1 MKIKRIL
8 SLFIALAI
16 LFTLA
21 GCSKSGNESTPTN
34 NDTAS
39 KIEVE
44 NEIEFDVTN
53 QEKLLEKARGT
64 VMRKIGEGDYE
75 NYSEYDLQT
84 EMEFMERYD
93 IEIEYIPMG
102 YSEYVAKLP
111 QMVAAGS
118 PPDYAIMTDATALSF
133 MYGNCAT
140 PLNKYLD
147 MNDKVWNKDFM
158 GQFAIDGEYYGT
170 GAGDT
175 SNIFYVYYNKTLF
188 DELGLE
194 DPYTLYEEGKWTFD
208 KLRELAKKATVYEDD
223 KTTVSCYGIGTHYK
237 EVFALAFG
245 GNIIEYNDKTNMYET
260 KIKSAATIAGL
271 NFLKDLCKDGSM
283 NPSITGF
290 TEFPF
295 RKIAMFVERPSHAIA
310 PYDLLNTMKDEI
322 GLVPLPASPIDGKYY
337 AASNLLINFVPAN
350 AQNPEAAVLFSY
362 FCSRRAL
369 QSAKE
374 KTPSFLA
381 TQAKSKTEEHV
392 KIIDKY
398 LENATLIS
406 SKLESLSGWNNYS
419 EQFWSDLVWNHRTAE
434 EVSAAMDSLVAN
446 ALDKTVNR

>member
-1 MKIKRIL
+1 MKLMKI
-8 SLFIALAI
+8 LAI
-16 LFTLA
+16 LTVIAMLFSFA
-21 GCSKSGNESTPTN
+21 GCSKADTESDSSTPN
-34 NDTAS
+34 APID
-39 KIEVE
+39 VE
-44 NEIEFDVTN
+44 AEFELDVTN

-75 NYSEYDLQT
+75 NYSEYNLQT
-84 EMEFMERYD
+84 EMEFMERYE

-118 PPDYAIMTDATALSF
+118 PPDYAVMTDATALSF

-147 MNDKVWNKDFM
+147 IEDDAWNKDFM
-158 GQFAIDGEYYGT
+158 GQFAIDGEYYGMGSDGT
-170 GAGDT
+170 G
-175 SNIFYVYYNKTLF
+175 SIFYVYYNKTLF
-188 DELGLE
+188 EELGLE
-194 DPYTLYEEGKWTFD
+194 DPYTLYKEGKWTFD
-208 KLRELAKKATVYEDD
+208 KLRELAKRATVYESDN
-223 KTTVSCYGIGTHYK
+223 TTVSCYGIGTHYK

-245 GNIIEYNDKTNMYET
+245 GNIIEYNAGTNMYES
-260 KIKSAATIAGL
+260 KLKSAATIAGL

-295 RKIAMFVERPSHAIA
+295 RKIAMFVERPSHAIE

-337 AASNLLINFVPAN
+337 AASNLLANFVPAN
-350 AQNPEAAVLFSY
+350 AQNVEAGVLFSY
-362 FCSRRAL
+362 FCARRAI
-369 QSAKE
+369 QSAKD

-381 TQAKSKTEEHV
+381 TQAKSMTEEHV
-392 KIIDKY
+392 KIIDEYIPK
-398 LENATLIS
+398 ATLLS
-406 SKLESLSGWNNYS
+406 SKLESLSGWSNYYD
-419 EQFWSDLVWNHRTAE
+419 QFWSDLVWNHKSAE
-434 EVSAAMDSLVAN
+434 EVSAAMEGIVKN
-446 ALDKTVNR
+446 ALSKTVG